1 MPGPKAWSRR
11 VPPGGMT
18 GAGFQARAEAAD
30 NGLVSSNPAV
40 LMVGGGPCQ
49 LTEYALVIAEY
60 QNMAFAAVLE
70 MEVHA
75 FLFAQALYEMQIGF
89 LVLHAILTRQVA
101 RIELKLMRAFE
112 NTVVLEHQ
120 ADDLRNGQGLKNALI
135 GAVCQ
140 IAEMGSQRDA
150 VMRQPS
156 ARVTLP
162 DLIDLPVDA

>member
-1 MPGPKAWSRR
+1 MVVGFRLPSGVLEVVIA
-11 VPPGGMT
+11 PGGMT

-30 NGLVSSNPAV
+30 NRLVSNHPAV

-49 LTEYALVIAEY
+49 LAEYALVIAEY

-101 RIELKLMRAFE
+101 RIELKLMRVF
-112 NTVVLEHQ
+112 
-120 ADDLRNGQGLKNALI
+120 RKCRG
-135 GAVCQ
+135 
-140 IAEMGSQRDA
+140 
-150 VMRQPS
+150 P
-156 ARVTLP
+156 
-162 DLIDLPVDA
+162 